1 MIYLEQNIKALC
13 IKFGIEFDSF
23 MDDLDVDNVHELTV
37 FDLQAV
43 CEEYEIDLQ
52 SLLFKPMF
60 RKDLWGKKAE
70 KIKLLIM
77 DVDGVMT
84 DGGMF
89 ITERGDHIKK
99 YNTKD
104 GMAIQY
110 LKKHG
115 IEPAIISSGFMPE
128 MVKERAKMLNIEKCY
143 IGRDPKMV
151 VLKQFCEDLGIT
163 KDQVAIIGDDINDLA
178 MIKVCGLTACP
189 SDAVNTIKSNVD
201 IILSKKGGEGCIR
214 EFIDA
219 YLLKEPIT
227 E

>member
-1 MIYLEQNIKALC
+1 MIYLEQNIKSLC
-13 IKFGIEFDSF
+13 VKFGIEYDSF

-60 RKDLWGKKAE
+60 RKELWSKKAD
-70 KIKLLIM
+70 KIKLLVM

-89 ITERGDHIKK
+89 ITENGDHIKK

-110 LKKHG
+110 LRKKG
-115 IEPAIISSGFMPE
+115 VEPAIISSGFKPN
-128 MVKERAKMLNIEKCY
+128 MVTQRASMLGIEKVY
-143 IGRDPKMV
+143 IGRDSKIE
-151 VLKQFCEDLGIT
+151 VLKQFCEKMNLT
-163 KDQVAIIGDDINDLA
+163 MENVALIGDDINDLE
-178 MIKVCGLTACP
+178 MIHQVGLSACP
-189 SDAVNTIKSNVD
+189 SDAVNFVKSKVD
-201 IILSKKGGEGCIR
+201 IILSKKGGEGCVR

-219 YLLKEPIT
+219 YLLKEPLS